1 MKKILVIDGHPNKDS
16 LCYSLAQ
23 AYADGAKSAGAEVKT
38 LRIIDLHF
46 DPILRYG
53 YQKRMDLEP
62 DLLAALELLHWAD
75 HMVWVHPV
83 WWSGLPALVKGF
95 LDRLFLPG
103 LTYKTIPNSYR
114 FEKLLKGKTAHII
127 ATLDQP
133 GWFYRLFFKAPSEH
147 QLRSSLYFVIFLY
160 FHPFSLFCKIN
171 NISSVC
177 DILTLFIF
185 LNLETITMFVCKLCA
200 NIF

>member
-147 QLRSSLYFVIFLY
+147 QLRSSL
-160 FHPFSLFCKIN
+160 
-171 NISSVC
+171 
-177 DILTLFIF
+177 
-185 LNLETITMFVCKLCA
+185 KLCGVKTKKVSYIGIVKTSTDEQRKKWLEKVQ
-200 NIF
+200 IFGSQLR